1 MKRNI
6 PGRASSTVVLLAGTL
21 AVMMAAVPGAA
32 QAPSSPQAP
41 LALMP
46 LPSSITRGG
55 GAFTVTP
62 AGGGPSTFTYNYGQ
76 THDARLEAAVR
87 RALIRLGRTCGG
99 EVLRSTIDH
108 PAPTNPSLLINVA
121 GPGEPVQTIDEDESY
136 QLSVTGQG
144 ATLTAAT
151 GLGAMHGLET
161 LLQLATMEQG
171 ACVFPAV
178 TISDVPRFRWRG
190 FMLDV
195 SRHFEPVAAVE
206 RTLDGMAAA
215 KLNVFHWHLSDDQS
229 FRAESKK
236 FPRLTGVASEGE
248 FYTQDQLREVVAYA
262 RARGIRVVPEFDMPG
277 HGSSWIMAYPQL
289 NPPAP
294 IATLPVVYGMTT
306 AVLDPTRKSTYKF
319 INTLVE
325 EMGRIFPDAYFHVGG
340 DEVRGEAWLADPQI
354 AAFMKKKGY
363 TKPAQL
369 QAWFNQQLEDILKKH
384 NKKMIGWDEIL
395 DPALPK
401 TILIQSWRGEASL
414 SEGARQGYQGILSA
428 PYYLDGQKNSA
439 QMFLADPI
447 PADTTL
453 TADLQKLILGGEVCM
468 WAEQLNTETMDS
480 RVWPRTMAVAER
492 FWSPRGDRDVSDMYR
507 RLRINSLKLED
518 VGLRHISGPETVRR
532 NLLLE
537 RDPQALDVLASVL
550 EPVDFHERS
559 KLQHTNGWTALDRL
573 VDAVVPDPRS
583 RQQVA
588 GEVDAIAGDTR
599 VPAPSDPKL
608 GLDLSG
614 DVPEDPMP
622 SSEAAFHRLRQR
634 FLSWQ
639 SAETRLLEEVQ
650 QTPRLSDA
658 AVRAEQLGELAGVGL
673 SSLAYLESHTVPPA
687 GWQAQQMSILDA
699 AAQPSALVRFT
710 VLYSM
715 RKLVLAAA
723 QTGHAN

>member
-1 MKRNI
+1 
-6 PGRASSTVVLLAGTL
+6 
-21 AVMMAAVPGAA
+21 
-32 QAPSSPQAP
+32 
-41 LALMP
+41 MP
-46 LPSSITRGG
+46 VPSSITRGEG
-55 GAFTVTP
+55 TFTVTP

-87 RALIRLGRTCGG
+87 RDMVRLGRTCGG

-108 PAPTNPSLLINVA
+108 PSPTQASLLINVT
-121 GPGEPVQTIDEDESY
+121 GPGEAVQTMDEDESY
-136 QLSVTGQG
+136 QLRVTTQG
-144 ATLTAAT
+144 ATLTAAND
-151 GLGAMHGLET
+151 LGAMHGLET
-161 LLQLATMEQG
+161 LLQLATMDHG
-171 ACVFPAV
+171 ACVLPVV
-178 TISDVPRFRWRG
+178 TINDVPRFRWRG

-195 SRHFEPVAAVE
+195 SRHFEPVGAVE

-236 FPRLTGVASEGE
+236 FPKLTEVASEGE
-248 FYTQDQLREVVAYA
+248 FYTQDQLREVVVYA

-277 HGSSWIMAYPQL
+277 HGSSWILAYPEL
-289 NPPAP
+289 ALAAP
-294 IATLPVVYGMTT
+294 IKTLPVVYGMPT

-319 INTLVE
+319 IDTLVD
-325 EMGRIFPDAYFHVGG
+325 EMGRIFPDAYFHIGG
-340 DEVRGEAWLADPQI
+340 DEVNGKAWLADPEI
-354 AAFMKKKGY
+354 AAFMKKKRY
-363 TKPAQL
+363 TKAAEL
-369 QAWFNQQLEDILKKH
+369 QASFNQQLEVILKKH

-414 SEGARQGYQGILSA
+414 AEGARQGYQGILSA
-428 PYYLDGQKNSA
+428 PYYLDGQKSSA
-439 QMFLADPI
+439 QMYLADPI

-453 TADLQKLILGGEVCM
+453 TAEQQKLILGGEVCM

-492 FWSPRGDRDVSDMYR
+492 FWSPQGDRDVSDMYR

-537 RDPQALDVLASVL
+537 RGPEALDVLASIL

-559 KLQHTNGWTALDRL
+559 GLQHTNGWTALDRL
-573 VDAVVPDPRS
+573 VDAVVADPPS

-588 GEVDAIAGDTR
+588 GEVDAIAGQVT
-599 VPAPSDPKL
+599 VPPPSDPKL
-608 GLDLSG
+608 QLDLSG
-614 DVPEDPMP
+614 DVPQGPIPSPED
-622 SSEAAFHRLRQR
+622 AFRRLRVR

-639 SAETRLLEEVQ
+639 AAEVRLLEDVQ

-658 AVRAEQLGELAGVGL
+658 ALRAEQLGDLAGVGL
-673 SSLAYLESHTVPPA
+673 SSLAYLESRTAPPA

-715 RKLVLAAA
+715 RKLVLAAGQA
-723 QTGHAN
+723 EVTHSP